1 MDLSNFHVDNAVI
14 EAGDNYLRYRFT
26 DNGISPRGVPGLG
39 TGFVRVD
46 SDEHDENGE
55 ISEDLDGIRVEM
67 VRKRLFKKMESIMA
81 SVEPPS
87 IVGSE
92 NATNLVICWGSNYHI
107 VREALEQLHCE
118 DIAMVHF
125 HQIYPLH
132 PSVQSLLSSADKV
145 FILENRCDRPTG

>member
-1 MDLSNFHVDNAVI
+1 
-14 EAGDNYLRYRFT
+14 
-26 DNGISPRGVPGLG
+26 
-39 TGFVRVD
+39 
-46 SDEHDENGE
+46 
-55 ISEDLDGIRVEM
+55 M

-107 VREALEQLHCE
+107 VREALEQLHRE

-145 FILENRCDRPTG
+145 FILENNATGQLADLIKLRADFTIPIEN